1 MRFISTRNPADAVS
15 GSTAVLSGLAPDGGL
30 YVPESFPPVS
40 MKEIEDMTALD
51 YPERSARIMSLFF
64 DELSYD
70 VTADRP
76 RWMLCV
82 SLYPR
87 QR

>member
-1 MRFISTRNPADAVS
+1 MS

-70 VTADRP
+70 ELLSITTRAYSTFDGDPAR
-76 RWMLCV
+76 
-82 SLYPR
+82 S
-87 QR
+87 